1 MNKKILLH
9 FIYSLGRGGA
19 ETMLVR
25 IIKEL
30 PEYYN
35 IVVTLNENNQFKSEL
50 QCDKY
55 ICLHKPSLL
64 SLVSAAVQLKK
75 IIKYYKVDAVHSH
88 LPQSNFIARLA
99 TPKNIP
105 LLTTIHTSVG
115 TASDYKKWYIRWL
128 DKLTFYYKSS
138 VIIGVSKTALNDYFS
153 VLKLKPQP
161 SHVLYTF
168 VDIAPYIGMKP
179 IAPSKNFR
187 IISIGALR
195 KGKNY
200 TYLIEAFKK
209 IRDENIELDIYGA
222 GPEKDTL
229 QQEINETGVK
239 IRLMGQ
245 VSDIHEI
252 LPGYDLFVMSSMFE
266 GFSLSVLEAMAA
278 RLPLLLSEI
287 PSFREQCEDTALYF
301 NLDEPDDF
309 LEKLKVL
316 ISNKESANEI
326 ASRSHKRVVENF
338 TLTHHVAVL
347 REIYKDVIRGDI
359 NR

>member
-25 IIKEL
+25 VIKEL

-64 SLVSAAVQLKK
+64 SLVTAAVQLKK
-75 IIKYYKVDAVHSH
+75 IIKQYKVDAVHSH

-99 TPKNIP
+99 TPQNIP
-105 LLTTIHTSVG
+105 LLTTIHTSIG

-209 IRDENIELDIYGA
+209 IRGENIELDIYGA
-222 GPEKDTL
+222 GPEREML
-229 QQEINETGVK
+229 QKAIDEAGVK
-239 IRLMGQ
+239 IVLMGQ
-245 VSDIHEI
+245 VNNIHEV
-252 LPGYDLFVMSSMFE
+252 LPKYNLFIMSSMFE

-278 RLPLLLSEI
+278 GLPLLLSDI
-287 PSFREQCEDTALYF
+287 PSFREQCQDAALYF
-301 NLDEPDDF
+301 NLDDPGNF
-309 LEKLKVL
+309 LETLNTLVTHEKFL
-316 ISNKESANEI
+316 NEI
-326 ASRSHKRVVENF
+326 ALKSRKRVLENF
-338 TLTHHVAVL
+338 TLPHHVGQL
-347 REIYKDVIRGDI
+347 QQIYKDVVRGI
-359 NR
+359 